1 MGSTPAL
8 GSRRGIVP
16 FAMKSDIRYGS
27 WLRWILASVLLGALL
42 PLASTAPQTPTP
54 VASLQQAAD
63 VATASPQAAPARI
76 SAYTL
81 SPELYRKAHRL
92 YQTRFAIRVISTFY
106 GIFVF
111 WLILQAKWA
120 AKFRD
125 WAERVASRRF
135 VQALIFTPLLVLA
148 ISLLQL
154 PLDLFGQ
161 WLLLRFGISVQSWGS
176 WVGDWGKSLL
186 LTFFF
191 GSLLVR
197 LLYAIIRRSAQRW
210 WLYFWIISLP
220 LLLLMMFASPFVI
233 DPLFNKYEPL
243 ASKAPQL
250 IPKLQEVSRRAGQE
264 IPVER
269 MFWMKASDKT
279 IATNASVNGFGG
291 SKRIVIWDTTL
302 AQETDDEV
310 LADFGHELGHYVLGH
325 LAKGFFFLA
334 AALFV
339 LFYLGKQSIG
349 WLLARRGARWGI
361 RGAEDWASLPA
372 LLLIVSIFGILATV
386 AGNSFSRYLENQA
399 DVYGLE
405 VTHGILADA
414 GQACARSFQKFGE
427 MVFVEPNPNPVD
439 VFVFFDHPTVRDRI
453 HLCVTYDPWSKGE
466 TPQFLK

>member
-1 MGSTPAL
+1 
-8 GSRRGIVP
+8 
-16 FAMKSDIRYGS
+16 MKRDIRYSS
-27 WLRWILASVLLGALL
+27 WLRWILASALLGALL
-42 PLASTAPQTPTP
+42 PLASTVPQTPTP
-54 VASLQQAAD
+54 VPSLKLAAD
-63 VATASPQAAPARI
+63 VATAPRHAAPQRI

-125 WAERVASRRF
+125 WAERATSRRF
-135 VQALIFTPLLVLA
+135 VQALIFTPLLVLE

-154 PLDLFGQ
+154 PLDLFRR
-161 WLLLRFGISVQSWGS
+161 WLLLRYGISVQSWGS
-176 WVGDWGKSLL
+176 WFGDWGKSLL

-191 GSLLVR
+191 GSLLVW
-197 LLYAIIRRSAQRW
+197 LLYAIVRRSAQRW

-220 LLLLMMFASPFVI
+220 LVLLMMFASPYVI

-243 ASKAPQL
+243 VSKAPQL
-250 IPKLQEVSRRAGQE
+250 IPKLQEVSGRAGQG

-279 IATNASVNGFGG
+279 IATNASVNGFGA
-291 SKRIVIWDTTL
+291 SKRIIIWDTTL

-325 LAKGFFFLA
+325 IVKGFFFLA

-339 LFYLGKQSIG
+339 LFYLGKRSIG
-349 WLLARRGARWGI
+349 WLLARRGARWDI
-361 RGAEDWASLPA
+361 RGVEDWASLPA
-372 LLLIVSIFGILATV
+372 LLLIVSIFGILAT
-386 AGNSFSRYLENQA
+386 ATGNCFSRYMENQA

-405 VTHGILADA
+405 VTHGILPDA

-466 TPQFLK
+466 TPQFVK

>member
-1 MGSTPAL
+1 
-8 GSRRGIVP
+8 
-16 FAMKSDIRYGS
+16 MKSHIRYS
-27 WLRWILASVLLGALL
+27 AWLRWILASTLLGALL
-42 PLASTAPQTPTP
+42 PLASAVPQTP
-54 VASLQQAAD
+54 ASVPSLGQAAT
-63 VATASPQAAPARI
+63 VATPPTSAAPLRI

-81 SPELYRKAHRL
+81 SPDLYRKAHRL
-92 YQTRFAIRVISTFY
+92 YQTRLAIRVISTFY

-120 AKFRD
+120 VKFRD
-125 WAERVASRRF
+125 CAERATSRRF

-161 WLLLRFGISVQSWGS
+161 SLLLRYGISVQSWGS
-176 WVGDWGKSLL
+176 WFGDWGKSLL

-191 GSLLVR
+191 GSLLVW
-197 LLYAIIRRSAQRW
+197 LLYAIIRRSVQRW
-210 WLYFWIISLP
+210 WLYFWISSLP
-220 LLLLMMFASPFVI
+220 LLLLMMFASPYVI

-243 ASKAPQL
+243 ASKAPRL

-279 IATNASVNGFGG
+279 IATNASVNGFGA
-291 SKRIVIWDTTL
+291 SKRIIIWDTTL

-310 LADFGHELGHYVLGH
+310 LSDFGHELGHYVLGH
-325 LAKGFFFLA
+325 LVKGFFFLA
-334 AALFV
+334 ATLFV
-339 LFYLGKQSIG
+339 LFYLGQQSIG
-349 WLLARRGARWGI
+349 WLLAKRGARWDI
-361 RGAEDWASLPA
+361 RGVEDWASLPA
-372 LLLIVSIFGILATV
+372 LLLIVSIFGIVATT
-386 AGNSFSRYLENQA
+386 AGNSFSRYIENQA

-405 VTHGILADA
+405 VTHGIVPDA
-414 GQACARSFQKFGE
+414 GQACARSFQKYGE

-453 HLCVTYDPWSKGE
+453 HLCVTYDPWSNGE
-466 TPQFLK
+466 TPQFVK

>member
-1 MGSTPAL
+1 
-8 GSRRGIVP
+8 
-16 FAMKSDIRYGS
+16 MKNHTGNSS
-27 WLRWILASVLLGALL
+27 WLTWILASVLLGALL
-42 PLASTAPQTPTP
+42 PLGSAVPPPSVP
-54 VASLQQAAD
+54 SLKQAAD
-63 VATASPQAAPARI
+63 VAAQPLNSAPARI
-76 SAYTL
+76 TAYTL
-81 SPELYRKAHRL
+81 SPELYRKAHGL

-125 WAERVASRRF
+125 WAERATSSRF

-161 WLLLRFGISVQSWGS
+161 WLLLRYGISVQSWDS
-176 WVGDWGKSLL
+176 WFGDWGKSLL

-191 GSLLVR
+191 GSLLVW
-197 LLYAIIRRSAQRW
+197 LLYAIIHRSAQRW

-220 LLLLMMFASPFVI
+220 LLLLLMFASPYII

-279 IATNASVNGFGG
+279 IATNASVNGFGA
-291 SKRIVIWDTTL
+291 SKRIIIWDTTL
-302 AQETDDEV
+302 AQETDEEV

-325 LAKGFFFLA
+325 LVKGFFFLA
-334 AALFV
+334 AAFFV
-339 LFYLGKQSIG
+339 LIYLGKQSIG
-349 WLLARRGARWGI
+349 WLLARYGARWGI
-361 RGAEDWASLPA
+361 RGVEDWASLPA
-372 LLLIVSIFGILATV
+372 LLLIVSIFGIIATTT
-386 AGNSFSRYLENQA
+386 GNSFSRYIENQA

-405 VTHGILADA
+405 VTHGIVPDA
-414 GQACARSFQKFGE
+414 GQACARSFQKYGE

-439 VFVFFDHPTVRDRI
+439 VFVFFDHPAVRDRI
-453 HLCVTYDPWSKGE
+453 HLCVTYDPWSNGE
-466 TPQFLK
+466 KPKFVK

>member
-1 MGSTPAL
+1 M
-8 GSRRGIVP
+8 RNH
-16 FAMKSDIRYGS
+16 IRYGS
-27 WLRWILASVLLGALL
+27 WLRWILVSVLFGALL
-42 PLASTAPQTPTP
+42 PLARAVPQTQTP
-54 VASLQQAAD
+54 DPSLKPAAD
-63 VATASPQAAPARI
+63 VATVPPQAAPARI

-120 AKFRD
+120 VKFRD
-125 WAERVASRRF
+125 WAERITSRRF
-135 VQALIFTPLLVLA
+135 IQALIFTPLLVLT

-161 WLLLRFGISVQSWGS
+161 WLLLHYGISVQSWGS
-176 WVGDWGKSLL
+176 WFGDWGKSLL

-191 GSLLVR
+191 GSLLVW

-220 LLLLMMFASPFVI
+220 LLLLMMFASPYVI

-243 ASKAPQL
+243 ASKAPHL
-250 IPKLQEVSRRAGQE
+250 IPKLQAVSRRAGQE
-264 IPVER
+264 ITVER

-279 IATNASVNGFGG
+279 IATNASVNGFGA
-291 SKRIVIWDTTL
+291 SKRIIIWDTTL

-310 LADFGHELGHYVLGH
+310 LTDFGHELGHYVLGH
-325 LAKGFFFLA
+325 LVKGFFFIA
-334 AALFV
+334 AAFFA
-339 LFYLGKQSIG
+339 LFYLGKKSIG
-349 WLLARRGARWGI
+349 WLLAKRGARWDI

-372 LLLIVSIFGILATV
+372 LLLIVSIFGIVAT
-386 AGNSFSRYLENQA
+386 ATGNTFSRYMESQA

-405 VTHGILADA
+405 VTHGIVPDA
-414 GQACARSFQKFGE
+414 GQASARSFQKFGE

-453 HLCVTYDPWSKGE
+453 HLCVTYDPWSAGR
-466 TPQFLK
+466 TPQFVK